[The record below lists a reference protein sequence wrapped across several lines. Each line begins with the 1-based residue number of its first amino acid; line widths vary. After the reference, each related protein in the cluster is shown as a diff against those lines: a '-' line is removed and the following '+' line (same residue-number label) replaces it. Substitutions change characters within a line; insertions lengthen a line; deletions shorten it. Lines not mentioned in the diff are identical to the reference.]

1 MKYLQDFPFFS
12 SLTDSE
18 LLILDALTEKK
29 KYKKGTTLLKKNHIA
44 EKLIFLNQGIVSSVY
59 GVGVKEF
66 IRDFYFP
73 HIIFTE
79 QESFVKQIPAK
90 FSIVCVTDISCHTMT
105 KDSLNIA
112 YAKIPLL
119 KEIGNK
125 LLLNGF
131 VNISRRLESLLTLN
145 PEQRYLKLLTE
156 NPKLIHKISLK
167 KIASCLGITD
177 VALSRIRRR
186 ISQPKNHQKNL

>member
-1 MKYLQDFPFFS
+1 
-12 SLTDSE
+12 
-18 LLILDALTEKK
+18 
-29 KYKKGTTLLKKNHIA
+29 
-44 EKLIFLNQGIVSSVY
+44 
-59 GVGVKEF
+59 
-66 IRDFYFP
+66 
-73 HIIFTE
+73 
-79 QESFVKQIPAK
+79 
-90 FSIVCVTDISCHTMT
+90 MT

-112 YAKIPLL
+112 YEKIPLL
-119 KEIGNK
+119 KEIGNE

-167 KIASCLGITD
+167 KIASYLGITD
-177 VALSRIRRR
+177 AALSRIRRR